1 METKSIQKGSE
12 KGLEEV
18 QIATW
23 SDIGCGNR
31 KKGLHIAAYRR
42 SWLHFGSQMGAKLE
56 PKGVKMAIKI
66 ASKFRVDFKEHF
78 EAKKMPQR
86 GQKGRKLSQN

>member
-1 METKSIQKGSE
+1 MTIW
-12 KGLEEV
+12 
-18 QIATW
+18 TN
-23 SDIGCGNR
+23 IGDEDP
-31 KKGLHIAAYRR
+31 KKRLHIAAYRC

-56 PKGVKMAIKI
+56 PNGVKMATKI

-86 GQKGRKLSQN
+86 GQKGRTFNQN